1 MAKNPM
7 QRQARNSFLI
17 GIIIGLILTAA
28 VGAILFMQM
37 KKLNEQ
43 IKEFNAAKTTAY
55 VLTQDVNSGDVLVAG
70 MFTPTEVLRTSI
82 PSDYVDISTLLD
94 AYSLYTKDGEPITSE
109 YISGEQHLYLN
120 GNKER
125 EVFKE
130 GTDRYYVMNGTEKE
144 YIETSTAPVLAKI
157 STKANTVITPS
168 LITRSYELQTA
179 DVRQQEYNV
188 VILPT
193 DLMTGDYVDIRLM
206 LPNGEDFIVVSKK
219 RVTIPQSNG
228 EYLADTIWV
237 DLGEDEILS
246 MSSAIVEAYKIEG
259 SKLYATKY
267 TDAGTQEA
275 ATPTYIASREV
286 TSLMDADPN
295 ITEEAREGLRARYT
309 NNLQGVRNEHI
320 NNAIN
325 KYGSDDNVPS
335 GMEESIT
342 STQESRQEYL
352 QGLAGGAATTSG
364 TTSTTTTTNTTTA
377 Q

>member
-17 GIIIGLILTAA
+17 GIVIGLILTVAIA
-28 VGAILFMQM
+28 AILFMQM
-37 KKLNEQ
+37 RKLNEQ
-43 IKEFNAAKTTAY
+43 IQTYESSLTNVY
-55 VLTQDVNSGDVLVAG
+55 VLNQDVKSGQELTAD
-70 MFTPTEVLRTSI
+70 MFTSKKVTINSTPTNASDIITSI
-82 PSDYVDISTLLD
+82 SASEKTFIAKVDLS
-94 AYSLYTKDGEPITSE
+94 
-109 YISGEQHLYLN
+109 
-120 GNKER
+120 
-125 EVFKE
+125 
-130 GTDRYYVMNGTEKE
+130 
-144 YIETSTAPVLAKI
+144 
-157 STKANTVITPS
+157 ANTVITNS
-168 LITRSYELQTA
+168 MVDTIDNVTTN
-179 DVRQQEYNV
+179 DKRQQEYNV

-206 LPNGEDFIVVSKK
+206 LPNGEDFVVVSKK
-219 RVTIPQSNG
+219 TVTIPMSNG
-228 EYLADTIWV
+228 EYLADTIWM

-267 TDAGTQEA
+267 TDPGIQEA
-275 ATPTYIASREV
+275 ATPTYVASSEV
-286 TSLMDADPN
+286 TALMDADPN
-295 ITEEAREGLRARYT
+295 ITEEARSALQARYT
-309 NNLQGVRNEHI
+309 ENLRNVRNNQI
-320 NNAIN
+320 NNAIST
-325 KYGSDDNVPS
+325 YGSDDNVPS